1 MVEITFI
8 NSLSFIAP
16 FPSKTIAKHFFKMSN
31 HRYQN
36 FSFAPMIQV
45 QNRSMKA
52 AKSFLLFELVGPI
65 SSF

>member
-16 FPSKTIAKHFFKMSN
+16 FPPKQLQNISSKCQTIDIK
-31 HRYQN
+31 N
-36 FSFAPMIQV
+36 FSFASMIQV

>member
-36 FSFAPMIQV
+36 SSFKSMIQI

-52 AKSFLLFELVGPI
+52 AKSFLLFELVRPKF
-65 SSF
+65 SF